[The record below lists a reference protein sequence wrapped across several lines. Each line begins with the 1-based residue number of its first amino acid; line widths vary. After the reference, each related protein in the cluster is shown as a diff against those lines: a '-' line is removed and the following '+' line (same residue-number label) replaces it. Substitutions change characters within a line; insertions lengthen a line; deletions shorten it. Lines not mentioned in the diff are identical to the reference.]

1 MKKLLCAL
9 LCAALLPLGCAVAGE
24 AGEFPTA
31 TAVKEYLPTV
41 GWDDYTARDTDG
53 DGFDDEIVISYNSN
67 GVTPSDT
74 IDVYC
79 QCRDGSARV
88 VCCMAEVPEGTDL
101 AKVYEQANEFNH
113 NLVNGRWI
121 YDEDSRMF
129 LYCQEVYE
137 VSPDGFGAYVYN
149 YMNTAASYV
158 YSFYGRFTSAIA

>member
-9 LCAALLPLGCAVAGE
+9 LCAALILGCAMAEGAGE
-24 AGEFPTA
+24 LSTA

-53 DGFDDEIVISYNSN
+53 DGFDDEIIISYDSN
-67 GVTPSDT
+67 GATPSDK

-79 QCRDGSARV
+79 QCLDGSARV
-88 VCCMAEVPEGTDL
+88 ICYMAEVPEGTDL

-121 YDEDSRMF
+121 FDEDSRMF

-137 VSPDGFGAYVYN
+137 VSPDGFGAYVYT
-149 YMNTAASYV
+149 YMQTAASYV
-158 YSFYGRFTSAIA
+158 YSFYDRFTSAIA